1 MLKVKD
7 AHTLAALAVKHQNP
21 THLCYFTIPFLIDG
35 GATHPI
41 LIRTV
46 KFKKNYQHTVCMTD
60 GNTIDPFHNFLIPNF
75 DYGYDFWLGNN
86 SPVTNFHVGGPQT
99 HMFSKYFNYSKR
111 DIDSIKTIIVKHS
124 LEWKELDHES

>member
-1 MLKVKD
+1 MWRLSLLFISILLKSIRDSNDSKKPSPPSEIIYD
-7 AHTLAALAVKHQNP
+7 WNSALGSN
-21 THLCYFTIPFLIDG
+21 FTIPFLIDG

-75 DYGYDFWLGNN
+75 F
-86 SPVTNFHVGGPQT
+86 
-99 HMFSKYFNYSKR
+99 
-111 DIDSIKTIIVKHS
+111 KTK
-124 LEWKELDHES
+124 LLFE